1 MAGIQA
7 AAWGEKKGLATAAL
21 RRRVAWVATDVGMER
36 IDFSHHS
43 PTLVGG
49 LVLGGKK
56 RTGSAYGNEYKLEV
70 HAS

>member
-1 MAGIQA
+1 MM
-7 AAWGEKKGLATAAL
+7 
-21 RRRVAWVATDVGMER
+21 RRVAWVATDVGMER